1 MAQNAQVTPVT
12 STVGSRRHADY
23 PHRKKKV
30 QMRRT
35 LALSGC
41 MAGVAIAS
49 AVVSGCSSSG
59 SSSASASSSGTAS
72 TSVTTITIG
81 LPNSVPSFAN
91 SDVAVAQSEGYFA
104 KEGLNVKVDNLSS
117 GVPVV
122 QGVVGGSLDIGAS
135 SIEPVVNAASAGAP
149 IQIVGAYANKLT
161 VDMVTP
167 KTIASPAQLRGERLG
182 IQQVGAFRE
191 VMTRMVIEGEGLT
204 TSDVTYVPSSS
215 SAYISELLTG
225 EIQSGVLQ
233 EEQTLTALK
242 KDSSLHVLVNYEQA
256 DPNYFY
262 GTYVVSKSWLAG
274 NQATLEKFLTAITMA
289 HRFMYSN
296 EAATVSIVAKNTGDS
311 TTTISKAYSVLL
323 TQEGVFPLNSGLDL
337 TRISDTIATMKKYKI
352 LTGAEPSV
360 SSLVNTGPINAV
372 VSKLGAM
379 TDTNESD

>member
-1 MAQNAQVTPVT
+1 
-12 STVGSRRHADY
+12 
-23 PHRKKKV
+23 
-30 QMRRT
+30 MRRT

-41 MAGVAIAS
+41 VAGVAIAS
-49 AVVSGCSSSG
+49 ALVSGCSSSG
-59 SSSASASSSGTAS
+59 SSASASSSGTAS
-72 TSVTTITIG
+72 SSTTPVTNITIG

-91 SDVAVAQSEGYFA
+91 SDVAVAQAEGYFA
-104 KEGLNVKVDNLSS
+104 KEGLNVKVDNLAS

-122 QGVVGGSLDIGAS
+122 QGVVGGSLNIGAS

-161 VDMVTP
+161 VDLVTP
-167 KTIASPAQLRGERLG
+167 KTIASPAQLRGQRLG

-215 SAYISELLTG
+215 SAYISELLAG

-242 KDSSLHVLVNYEQA
+242 KDASLHVLVNYEQA

-296 EAATVSIVAKNTGDS
+296 EAATVSIVAKNTGD
-311 TTTISKAYSVLL
+311 TTAAISKAYSVLL

-360 SSLVNTGPINAV
+360 SSLVNTGPVGAV
-372 VSKLGAM
+372 VSKLGTMA
-379 TDTNESD
+379 DTNESS

>member
-1 MAQNAQVTPVT
+1 
-12 STVGSRRHADY
+12 
-23 PHRKKKV
+23 
-30 QMRRT
+30 MRRT

-41 MAGVAIAS
+41 VAGVAIAS
-49 AVVSGCSSSG
+49 ALVSGCSSSG
-59 SSSASASSSGTAS
+59 SSASASSSGTAS
-72 TSVTTITIG
+72 SSTTPVTNITIG

-91 SDVAVAQSEGYFA
+91 SDVAVAQAEGYFA
-104 KEGLNVKVDNLSS
+104 KEGLNVKVDNLAS

-122 QGVVGGSLDIGAS
+122 QGVVGGSLNIGAS

-161 VDMVTP
+161 VDLVTP
-167 KTIASPAQLRGERLG
+167 KTIVSPAQLRGQRLG

-215 SAYISELLTG
+215 SAYITELLAG

-242 KDSSLHVLVNYEQA
+242 KDASLHVLVNYEQA

-296 EAATVSIVAKNTGDS
+296 EAATVSIVAKNTGD
-311 TTTISKAYSVLL
+311 TTAAISKAYSVLL

-352 LTGAEPSV
+352 LTGTEPSV
-360 SSLVNTGPINAV
+360 SSLVNTGPVGAV
-372 VSKLGAM
+372 VSKLGTMA
-379 TDTNESD
+379 DTNESS